1 VRAVRALLYKD
12 AHQMRAAVGSG
23 GDENLKLM

>member
-1 VRAVRALLYKD
+1 VRALLYKD

-23 GDENLKLM
+23 GDENVEFM